1 MSEWF
6 VTHDKC
12 GESDGPFATYEEA
25 KAHYEY
31 LCNEGDPD
39 SAHWY
44 FIEEVNDLTYCEK
57 PHYDEDEVDAEY
69 ICAQCGSHICF
80 DHMKPWPQPKWE
92 KTEAPRYCTACFSSK
107 WATLGDLGPSLLKEA
122 SLTEGEE

>member
-6 VTHDKC
+6 VTHYKC

-44 FIEEVNDLTYCEK
+44 FIEEVND
-57 PHYDEDEVDAEY
+57 
-69 ICAQCGSHICF
+69 
-80 DHMKPWPQPKWE
+80 
-92 KTEAPRYCTACFSSK
+92 
-107 WATLGDLGPSLLKEA
+107 PSLLKEA
-122 SLTEGEE
+122 SLTEEEE